1 MHQMFNQLV
10 ISANVYKKCLEL
22 LGSAPTDPEE
32 SDSMLQH
39 DFNPLVGVVTM
50 ED

>member
-1 MHQMFNQLV
+1 MFNQLV
-10 ISANVYKKCLEL
+10 ISANFYKKTLEL
-22 LGSAPTDPEE
+22 LGSAPRDAEE

-39 DFNPLVGVVTM
+39 EFNPLVGVVTL

>member
-10 ISANVYKKCLEL
+10 ISANVYKQTLEL
-22 LGSAPTDPEE
+22 LGSAPRDPEE

-39 DFNPLVGVVTM
+39 EFNPLVGVVAM